1 MDRGYCFQSNPKRV
15 KHCCSAKS
23 NLKLNTTRTQ
33 KENETDKWVEQP
45 NYRGNEV
52 DWQNSTSLNQWYPD
66 KLYLLNIS
74 SNSSESQDLKK
85 KKSAVSHEWTK
96 FQQEELNKAFIALC
110 QTVEE
115 KVNTNKKG
123 GKKSAHKNHLL
134 SYSQSLRWHSLN
146 RLTAAIWRC
155 VETGDYSRTFQ
166 VEKWQIIC

>member
-1 MDRGYCFQSNPKRV
+1 M

-66 KLYLLNIS
+66 KLCLLNIS

-85 KKSAVSHEWTK
+85 NVQWVMSELNFSKKNWTK
-96 FQQEELNKAFIALC
+96 PL
-110 QTVEE
+110 
-115 KVNTNKKG
+115 
-123 GKKSAHKNHLL
+123 
-134 SYSQSLRWHSLN
+134 
-146 RLTAAIWRC
+146 
-155 VETGDYSRTFQ
+155 
-166 VEKWQIIC
+166 